1 MKALVIYY
9 SHDGNTRLVA
19 RAIAEAVGADTLELK
34 PTKEVASQGFAKFFW
49 GGAQV
54 MMKRTPPLLP
64 FDKQPREYDLL
75 FIGTPV
81 WAGTYTPPLRTF
93 FSTMDPKGKQIALFC
108 CYAGNKRTVLQDMK
122 DALPRNSFVREID
135 FIDPAEQETA
145 ESIQKASEWAKE
157 IVATLGKQ

>member
-19 RAIAEAVGADTLELK
+19 QTIAEATGADVLALK

-54 MMKRTPPLLP
+54 MMKRTPPILP
-64 FDKQPREYDLL
+64 FDKQPQEYDLL

-93 FSTMDPKGKQIALFC
+93 FSTTDLKGKQIALFC
-108 CYAGNKRTVLQDMK
+108 CYAGNKRTVFQDMK
-122 DALPRNSFVREID
+122 DALPGNDFVGEID
-135 FIDPAEQETA
+135 FVDPAEA
-145 ESIQKASEWAKE
+145 EPAASLRRASAWAKD
-157 IVATLGKQ
+157 VQAALSR